1 LEERIMEEVDRLSD
15 EMVEICR
22 RLVRVNTVNPY
33 SGDPNPGNELNGQVI
48 LKPILEDMGAK
59 TRMFET
65 PPDIYNRMSVIGPK
79 GRKFAGRPNLVGE
92 FTFPPLKRGNNL
104 LTPPLERGKKPLIPP
119 LKKGGQGGFQR
130 PGGKRVIINGHIDTV
145 AVAGMKI
152 DPFSGEVRDGRIW
165 GRGSSDCKGNLAVG
179 LTAIK
184 SLLTVA
190 DDLSGS
196 IVYESVMDEECSG
209 SGAGTLTC
217 CHEGYTGD
225 MAIVVDGGGLV
236 ITHGCGGCLTA
247 DVTVFGQGGHAAR
260 GGISA
265 IDKGLIVKSAI
276 DDFKRERE
284 SRYPDSRVNLGIFN
298 SGVHSAMVPSS
309 AYLSLNIVYEL
320 EEAQRAEAEG
330 LKFGGIQIREVFE
343 NAIRDCEEKDQWL
356 KEHRSEIEWVKDLLP
371 FETSKDDPLV
381 QGLRSTFVD
390 TLGTEPEVSTMS
402 AWLDGAWIYHF
413 ANAPVVSFGAGEG
426 GTAHADVEYIVIEDM
441 KNCAKVLAQF
451 LYRQLRRR
459 PL

>member
-1 LEERIMEEVDRLSD
+1 MEEKILEEVDRLSD
-15 EMVEICR
+15 EMVEICQS
-22 RLVRVNTVNPY
+22 LVRVNTVNPY

-48 LKPILEDMGAK
+48 LEPILENMGAE

-65 PPDIYNRMSVIGPK
+65 PPDIYNRMGVIGPK
-79 GRKFAGRPNLVGE
+79 GRKFEGRSNLVGE
-92 FTFPPLKRGNNL
+92 FTFPPLKKGSN
-104 LTPPLERGKKPLIPP
+104 PLIPP
-119 LKKGGQGGFQR
+119 LKRGLGGFEGS
-130 PGGKRVIINGHIDTV
+130 GGKRIIINGHMDTV
-145 AVAGMKI
+145 AVAGMEI
-152 DPFSGEVRDGRIW
+152 EPFSGEVRDGRIW

-184 SLLTVA
+184 ALLPVA
-190 DDLSGS
+190 DDLCGS

-260 GGISA
+260 GGVSA
-265 IDKGLIVKSAI
+265 IDKGLIVKNAI

-320 EEAQRAEAEG
+320 EEARSAEAEE
-330 LKFGGIQIREVFE
+330 LKFGGIQLREVFDR
-343 NAIRDCEEKDQWL
+343 AIRDCEEKDQWL
-356 KEHRSEIEWVKDLLP
+356 REHRCQIEWVKDLLP

-390 TLGTEPEVSTMS
+390 TLGIEPEVSTMS

-413 ANAPVVSFGAGEG
+413 ANAPTVSFGAGKEE
-426 GTAHADVEYIVIEDM
+426 TAHADVEYIVIEDM
-441 KNCAKVLAQF
+441 KNCAKVLARF
-451 LYRQLRRR
+451 LYRQLRRQ
-459 PL
+459 

>member
-1 LEERIMEEVDRLSD
+1 MEERILEEVDRLSD
-15 EMVEICR
+15 EMVDICQN
-22 RLVRVNTVNPY
+22 LVRVNTVNPY
-33 SGDPNPGNELNGQVI
+33 SGDPNPGNESNGQIILEPI
-48 LKPILEDMGAK
+48 LKNMGAR

-65 PPDIYNRMSVIGPK
+65 PSDIYKKMGVIGPK
-79 GRKFAGRPNLVGE
+79 GRKFEGRPNLVGE
-92 FTFPPLKRGNNL
+92 FTFPPLEKENIS
-104 LTPPLERGKKPLIPP
+104 LIPP
-119 LKKGGQGGFQR
+119 LEKGGQGGFEE
-130 PGGKRVIINGHIDTV
+130 PGGRRIIINGHMDTV
-145 AVAGMKI
+145 AVADMKI
-152 DPFSGEVRDGRIW
+152 DPFSGEVRDGKIW
-165 GRGSSDCKGNLAVG
+165 GRGASDCKGSLSAG
-179 LTAIK
+179 LIAIK
-184 SLLTVA
+184 ALLPVA

-225 MAIVVDGGGLV
+225 MAIVVDGSGLV

-247 DVTVFGQGGHAAR
+247 DVTILGQGGHAAR
-260 GGISA
+260 GGVSA
-265 IDKGLIVKSAI
+265 IDKGLVIKEAI
-276 DDFKRERE
+276 DGFKQQRE
-284 SRYPDSRVNLGIFN
+284 SRYPDSKVNLGIFN

-320 EEAQRAEAEG
+320 EEAQRAQAEG
-330 LKFGGIQIREVFE
+330 MKFGGMQVREVFE
-343 NAIRDCEEKDQWL
+343 RAVRDHEEKDQWL

-371 FETSKDDPLV
+371 FETPKDNPLV

-413 ANAPVVSFGAGEG
+413 ANAPTVSFGPGKE

-441 KNCAKVLAQF
+441 RNCAKVLACF
-451 LYRQLRRR
+451 LYRQLRRQ
-459 PL
+459 